1 MMALA
6 YTEAS
11 EMRGRR
17 KEVAMSMDWKLELVP
32 IPVSD
37 VDRAKA
43 FYAEKVGFN
52 VDLDVNADN
61 DHRVSDEM
69 RVVQLTP
76 PGSACSIAFG
86 TGIVDTPP
94 GSIQALHL
102 VVSDI
107 NAARAELVERGVEV
121 GEVQDLGGVLYASFS
136 DPDGNGWAL
145 QQLPY

>member
-1 MMALA
+1 
-6 YTEAS
+6 
-11 EMRGRR
+11 
-17 KEVAMSMDWKLELVP
+17 VVP

-43 FYAEKVGFN
+43 FHAEKVGFD
-52 VDLDVNADN
+52 VDHDVNADN
-61 DHRVSDEM
+61 DSKVSGKM

-76 PGSACSIAFG
+76 IGSACSIAFG
-86 TGIVDTPP
+86 TGIINTPP
-94 GSIQALHL
+94 GSVQALHL

-107 NAARAELVERGVEV
+107 DAARAELVERGVEV
-121 GEVQDLGGVLYASFS
+121 GEIQDLGGVLYASFS

>member
-1 MMALA
+1 
-6 YTEAS
+6 
-11 EMRGRR
+11 
-17 KEVAMSMDWKLELVP
+17 MDMKLELVP
-32 IPVSD
+32 IPVTD
-37 VDRAKA
+37 VDRARD

-52 VDLDVNADN
+52 IDLDVNADA
-61 DHRVSDEM
+61 DPRVEGGM

-76 PGSACSIAFG
+76 PGSACSISIG
-86 TGIVDTPP
+86 TGIIDTPP
-94 GSIQALHL
+94 GSVQALHL

-107 NAARAELVERGVEV
+107 EAARAELIRREVEV

>member
-1 MMALA
+1 
-6 YTEAS
+6 
-11 EMRGRR
+11 
-17 KEVAMSMDWKLELVP
+17 MSMDWKLELVP

-43 FYAEKVGFN
+43 FYAEKVGFD
-52 VDLDVNADN
+52 VDHDVNADN
-61 DHRVSDEM
+61 DPKVSGKM

-76 PGSACSIAFG
+76 IGSVCSIAFG
-86 TGIVDTPP
+86 TGIINTPP
-94 GSIQALHL
+94 GSVQALHL

-107 NAARAELVERGVEV
+107 DAARAELVERGVEV
-121 GEVQDLGGVLYASFS
+121 GEIQDLGGVLYASFS

>member
-1 MMALA
+1 
-6 YTEAS
+6 
-11 EMRGRR
+11 
-17 KEVAMSMDWKLELVP
+17 MDYRLELVP

-43 FYAEKVGFN
+43 FYAEKVGFD
-52 VDLDVNADN
+52 VDLDVSADT
-61 DHRVSDEM
+61 DHRVSDER

-86 TGIVDTPP
+86 LGILDTQP
-94 GSIQALHL
+94 GSVQALHL

-107 NAARAELVERGVEV
+107 EAARAGLVSRGVEV
-121 GEVQDLGGVLYASFS
+121 GRVEDLGGVPYAPFS
-136 DPDGNGWAL
+136 DPDGNGWTL